1 MKQYIKSAFKTFYDG
16 IIFKGKATKQEYV
29 AYIFFMILFPTIT
42 YLVAWIVLILS
53 KYISIFTNISHYI
66 ISLSA
71 ISILIPF
78 LSLPALTVRRLN
90 DANKSKLFLILLII
104 PIFIPTILKLL
115 VWLIILIYFANMGKN
130 NDQNVNKDKIIK
142 YDQ

>member
-1 MKQYIKSAFKTFYDG
+1 
-16 IIFKGKATKQEYV
+16 
-29 AYIFFMILFPTIT
+29 MILFPVIT
-42 YLVAWIVLILS
+42 YLLAWIFLMLS

-90 DANKSKLFLILLII
+90 DANKSKLFLLLLIV
-104 PIFIPTILKLL
+104 PIFIPTIIKLL

>member
-1 MKQYIKSAFKTFYDG
+1 MNQYIKSAFKTFYNG

-53 KYISIFTNISHYI
+53 KYISIFTNISHFI
-66 ISLSA
+66 LTLSA

-90 DANKSKLFLILLII
+90 DAK
-104 PIFIPTILKLL
+104 TQ
-115 VWLIILIYFANMGKN
+115 V
-130 NDQNVNKDKIIK
+130 
-142 YDQ
+142 